1 MSGPQSGQR
10 TRKSQALLDRA
21 IGHHQTGQLTEAER
35 LYADILKTDPDDFD
49 ARHLLGV
56 IRYQQGRSGE
66 AIDHIEAALRIY
78 PDSARALSN
87 YGLVLSELGRLDE
100 AVLALDR
107 AVAANPDLA
116 DAHNSRG
123 HALQRLGR
131 NEDALASFQRA
142 LALQPNYVEAHNNRG
157 NALQGLRR
165 YADAL
170 TSYDRALALRPSYPE
185 AHYNRGSAL
194 KQLKRD
200 ADALVAFDKA
210 LTLRPAYAEALFSRG
225 DVLSQL
231 KRHDEA
237 IASYE
242 RAIAIWPDH
251 PHALSG
257 LADAALAVGD
267 WKRIDELSGRL
278 AAGIAAGTAIVNPFT
293 LIRLTDDP
301 ALHLTCAAAFARDRI
316 RSARPALRD
325 GGRSTHDKIRVAY
338 LSADY
343 HSHATA
349 YLIAELI
356 ELHDRSRFET
366 IGVSFGPDDGSDIRK
381 RLVGSFDRFLDVR
394 AKSDRE
400 IAALL
405 AALKVDIAVDLKG
418 YTQDSR
424 PDILSFRPAPIQ
436 AQWLGYPGTMG
447 ADFLDYVIADETVAP
462 FDHGP
467 FYSEKIVQLPGCYQ
481 VNDRKRAIAAH
492 RPSRQDAGLPETGFV
507 FCCFNNSFKILPPV
521 FDVWMRLLQE
531 VPGSV
536 LWLLQD
542 NAGAEANLRQAAAAR
557 GVSPARLVFAG
568 RTKLADHLARHRLAD
583 LFLDTLPYNAHTT
596 ASDALWAGLPVVTCQ
611 GRAFA
616 GRVGASLL
624 NAIGLPELVTHNL
637 GDYQALALRLATD
650 PTSLSAV
657 RDKLA
662 RNRESHPLFDTDRF
676 RRNIETAYLRM
687 WETWQR
693 GEPAQPLRVEP
704 TG

>member
-1 MSGPQSGQR
+1 MARRPASSSAPR
-10 TRKSQALLDRA
+10 LLERA
-21 IGHHQTGQLTEAER
+21 IGHHQAGQLADAER
-35 LYADILKTDPDDFD
+35 LYLQILQGDPDDFD
-49 ARHLLGV
+49 AKHLLGV
-56 IRYQQGRSGE
+56 IRHQQGRSVE
-66 AIDHIEAALRIY
+66 AADLIAAALRVN
-78 PDSARALSN
+78 PQSARALSN
-87 YGLVLSELGRLDE
+87 YGLILSELGRYEDALG
-100 AVLALDR
+100 ALDR
-107 AVAANPDLA
+107 AVQANPGFA

-123 HALQRLGR
+123 HSLQRLRR
-131 NEDALASFQRA
+131 NEEALESFERA
-142 LALQPNYVEAHNNRG
+142 LALQPGYVEAHNNRG

-170 TSYDRALALRPSYPE
+170 ASYDRALALRPDYPE

-194 KQLKRD
+194 KQLGRD
-200 ADALVAFDKA
+200 EEALAAFDKA
-210 LTLRPAYAEALFSRG
+210 LALRPGYAEALFSRG
-225 DVLSQL
+225 DVLAQR
-231 KRHDEA
+231 KRHVEA

-257 LADAALAVGD
+257 LADTALAVCD
-267 WKRIDELSGRL
+267 WKRTEELTDRL
-278 AAGIAAGTAIVNPFT
+278 TAGIGAGTAIVNPFT

-301 ALHLTCAAAFARDRI
+301 ALHRRCAEAFARDRTK
-316 RSARPALRD
+316 SARPALRD
-325 GGRSTHDKIRVAY
+325 AGKWRHDKIRVAY

-356 ELHDRSRFET
+356 ELHDRARFD
-366 IGVSFGPDDGSDIRK
+366 IVGVSFGPDDGSDIRK

-394 AKSDRE
+394 AKSDRDV
-400 IAALL
+400 AAML
-405 AALKVDIAVDLKG
+405 ATLKVDIAIDLKG

-436 AQWLGYPGTMG
+436 AQWLGYPGTLG
-447 ADFLDYVIADETVAP
+447 TDLIDYVIADETVTPDDHAP
-462 FDHGP
+462 F
-467 FYSEKIVQLPGCYQ
+467 YAEKIVKLPGCYQ
-481 VNDRKRAIAAH
+481 VNDRKRAIAEGT
-492 RPSRQDAGLPETGFV
+492 PSRRDAGLPDAGFV

-542 NAGAEANLRQAAAAR
+542 NAGAEENLRRAAAAR
-557 GVSPARLVFAG
+557 GVNPARLVFAG
-568 RTKLADHLARHRLAD
+568 RVKLEEHLARHRLAD

-596 ASDALWAGLPVVTCQ
+596 ASDALWAGLPVLTCL

-624 NAIGLPELVTHNL
+624 RAVGLPELVTHSL
-637 GDYQALALRLATD
+637 ADYEALALRLAGD
-650 PTSLSAV
+650 AAMLAAF

-662 RNRESHPLFDTDRF
+662 KMRIAQPLFDTDRF
-676 RRNIETAYLRM
+676 RRDIEAAYAMM
-687 WETWQR
+687 WDIWQR
-693 GEPAQPLRVEP
+693 DEHPRAFKVPA
-704 TG
+704 TTA

>member
-1 MSGPQSGQR
+1 MPGPRPGRR
-10 TRKSQALLDRA
+10 THKSQQLLDRA
-21 IGHHQTGQLTEAER
+21 IGHHQAGQLSEAER
-35 LYADILKTDPDDFD
+35 LYADILKTDPGDFD
-49 ARHLLGV
+49 AGHLLGV
-56 IRYQQGRSGE
+56 IRYQQGRSAE
-66 AIDHIEAALRIY
+66 AVELIAAALKIY
-78 PDSARALSN
+78 PESGRALSN

-100 AVLALDR
+100 AVEALDQ
-107 AVAANPDLA
+107 AVAADPGLA

-131 NEDALASFQRA
+131 NEDALTSFERA

-157 NALQGLRR
+157 NALHGLRR

-170 TSYDRALALRPSYPE
+170 ASYDRALALRPDYPQ

-194 KQLKRD
+194 KQLKRSEE
-200 ADALVAFDKA
+200 ALAAFDKA
-210 LTLRPAYAEALFSRG
+210 LTLRSGYAEALFSRG
-225 DVLSQL
+225 DVLSEL

-237 IASYE
+237 VMSYE

-251 PHALSG
+251 PHALNG
-257 LADAALAVGD
+257 LADTALAVCD
-267 WKRIDELSGRL
+267 WKQVGELSVLL
-278 AAGIAAGTAIVNPFT
+278 ASGIAAGTVVVNPFT

-301 ALHLTCAAAFARDRI
+301 ALHLICAEAFVRDRI
-316 RSARPALRD
+316 KSARPALRD
-325 GGRSTHDKIRVAY
+325 DGRWKHDKIRVAY

-366 IGVSFGPDDGSDIRK
+366 IGVSFGPDDGSAIRK
-381 RLVGSFDRFLDVR
+381 RLTGSFDRFLDVR
-394 AKSDRE
+394 TKSDRE

-436 AQWLGYPGTMG
+436 AQWLGYPGTLG
-447 ADFLDYVIADETVAP
+447 ADFIDYVIADETVAP
-462 FDHGP
+462 GDHTL
-467 FYSEKIVQLPGCYQ
+467 FYAERIVQLPDCYQ
-481 VNDRKRAIAAH
+481 VNDRKRAIAEH
-492 RPSRQDAGLPETGFV
+492 TSTRRDAGLPETGFV

-542 NAGAEANLRQAAAAR
+542 NAGAEANLRNAAAAR
-557 GVSPARLVFAG
+557 GVNPARLVFAA
-568 RTKLADHLARHRLAD
+568 RTKLEDHLARHRLAD

-611 GRAFA
+611 GHAFA
-616 GRVGASLL
+616 GRVAASLL
-624 NAIGLPELVTHNL
+624 NAAGLPELVTHSL
-637 GDYQALALRLATD
+637 ADYEALTLRLATNAAALK
-650 PTSLSAV
+650 TI

-662 RNRESHPLFDTDRF
+662 QNRLTCPLFDTDRF
-676 RRNIETAYLRM
+676 RRNIEAAYLRM

-693 GEPAQPLRVEP
+693 GEPARPFRVEP
-704 TG
+704 AG